1 MEGSLLSHPARSNRL
16 PPSPTPTPTSTL
28 GIA

>member
-1 MEGSLLSHPARSNRL
+1 MEGSLLSHPARSHWM
-16 PPSPTPTPTSTL
+16 PPSPAPAPMSTL